1 MEQHPADE
9 KENQQNFRLGYG
21 VKVLSLL
28 LRLLAVLCLLAVL
41 RLLAILCLLAVLR
54 RHSEL
59 LLSSERRPCDAEQIH
74 GKSQIDQR
82 VRHIHPPLK
91 NPASRSENKRIH

>member
-1 MEQHPADE
+1 M
-9 KENQQNFRLGYG
+9 K
-21 VKVLSLL
+21 K
-28 LRLLAVLCLLAVL
+28 LLAVL
-41 RLLAILCLLAVLR
+41 RLLAVLC

-59 LLSSERRPCDAEQIH
+59 LLSSERRPCDAEQINSE
-74 GKSQIDQR
+74 SQIDQR